1 MDFVYDLIWTK
12 YKVKKSR
19 EEHVTAVEGTH
30 SAENNASKSVQTE
43 SPKAGF
49 WSALCKWE
57 RFLEP
62 SPPIPDLGRLWI
74 HH

>member
-19 EEHVTAVEGTH
+19 EKHVTSVERTH
-30 SAENNASKSVQTE
+30 SAENNASKLVQTE
-43 SPKAGF
+43 SPKARF
-49 WSALCKWE
+49 WSALRKWD
-57 RFLEP
+57 RFLEA